1 MARVLARNI
10 ETLVVAERDARP
22 HEHQRRATA
31 CEKRKRVRGSLK
43 VVEGP
48 VAEENLGPLAELRGG
63 IIEIEQAN
71 RDPRVSPTKQFDILG
86 TAVRREHATT
96 AVQKELVWSPMPA
109 PTSITLRPASRS
121 PSVARCSRRLW
132 WCRT

>member
-10 ETLVVAERDARP
+10 ETLVVAERDARL

-48 VAEENLGPLAELRGG
+48 GADDLGPLAELGVRVV
-63 IIEIEQAN
+63 EIEVPN
-71 RDPRVSPTKQFDILG
+71 RDPRESLAKEFDVLG
-86 TAVRREHATT
+86 ATVRREHAAT
-96 AVQKELVWSPMPA
+96 AVQ
-109 PTSITLRPASRS
+109 
-121 PSVARCSRRLW
+121 
-132 WCRT
+132 